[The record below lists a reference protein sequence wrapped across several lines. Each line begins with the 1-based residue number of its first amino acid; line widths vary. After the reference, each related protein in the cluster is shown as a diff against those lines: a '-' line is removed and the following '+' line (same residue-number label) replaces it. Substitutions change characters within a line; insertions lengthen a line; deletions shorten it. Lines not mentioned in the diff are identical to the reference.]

1 MIKSII
7 YIGLG
12 FASGYYLFG
21 RQKKE
26 PKIEVSDLFLSENP
40 YTVKTHLL
48 NHYPDQKI
56 VNVWLFNNS
65 TGLDVPNS
73 KKSLIID
80 PDESAEY
87 VFQTAVKPNA
97 NWIFMMA
104 DISEQSIEFEIE

>member
-1 MIKSII
+1 MCQ
-7 YIGLG
+7 
-12 FASGYYLFG
+12 F
-21 RQKKE
+21 
-26 PKIEVSDLFLSENP
+26 
-40 YTVKTHLL
+40 
-48 NHYPDQKI
+48 
-56 VNVWLFNNS
+56 
-65 TGLDVPNS
+65 